1 MSRKLVPLKYFIL
14 YRCSIIAFISLLYTI
29 SQKVLMWK
37 SFGQNFNRNFILPH
51 SNVFQMSPETF
62 VTFFQNLNNLSY
74 STAVC

>member
-14 YRCSIIAFISLLYTI
+14 YRCNIIAFISLLYTI

-62 VTFFQNLNNLSY
+62 VTFFHNLNNLSY